1 VTVILAVWTGMLGV
15 VSVLNLSAFDWS
27 RGSTWFWFVAYT
39 GYPLVALW
47 IAWCQ
52 RKETVHREQ
61 GEISGGLRAYLY
73 GQGATAGVLAL
84 FLLVAPSTMATM
96 WPWAIPPL
104 VAHIYGAPF
113 LAYGLGS
120 LYAARQRTWS
130 EVRIVVIGTLVFT
143 LGVLVASM
151 LHANLFD
158 LGKPSAWLWFG
169 GFGIASVA
177 LVLLSAVPS
186 LRTSASS

>member
-1 VTVILAVWTGMLGV
+1 MLGV

-186 LRTSASS
+186 LRTSASI